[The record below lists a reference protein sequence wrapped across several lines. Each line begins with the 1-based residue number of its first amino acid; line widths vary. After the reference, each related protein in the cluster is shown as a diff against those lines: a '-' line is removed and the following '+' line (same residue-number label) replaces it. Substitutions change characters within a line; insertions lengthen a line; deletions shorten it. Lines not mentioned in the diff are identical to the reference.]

1 MEAKKGYGKRWAIM
15 LMVMLV
21 AGPAEA
27 YAASADETAK
37 TRSVVVTATKTEQDI
52 KDVPAAVTVIT
63 AEELAAR
70 GVVTLQQALESA
82 TSVYSGKDSHSRAM
96 VGMRGFDTRHT
107 LILIDGKRLVSEV
120 GSETTYELTRIT
132 MENVERI
139 EIVRGPVSALYGSD
153 AMGGVVNIIT
163 RQPEKAQMEL
173 RLEGK
178 K

>member
-1 MEAKKGYGKRWAIM
+1 MEAKKGYVKRWAIM

-82 TSVYSGKDSHSRAM
+82 TSVYSGKDSHSRQWWEAWI
-96 VGMRGFDTRHT
+96 RHATT
-107 LILIDGKRLVSEV
+107 L
-120 GSETTYELTRIT
+120 
-132 MENVERI
+132 
-139 EIVRGPVSALYGSD
+139 
-153 AMGGVVNIIT
+153 
-163 RQPEKAQMEL
+163 
-173 RLEGK
+173 
-178 K
+178 